1 MTLKLPRADPPT
13 PDGEAW
19 RLPQHARLIVYEAR
33 DGGEL
38 LTVYDCGAAQ
48 KPPSGQV
55 VGNLGRVRAD
65 HELERSPTGYV
76 VKMREPARLVRQERD
91 PDHFVV
97 EATE

>member
-1 MTLKLPRADPPT
+1 MTLKLPRANAAADT
-13 PDGEAW
+13 DAW

-38 LTVYDCGAAQ
+38 LTIYDCGAAQ
-48 KPPSGQV
+48 KPPSVQV

-76 VKMREPARLVRQERD
+76 VKLRESARLVRQERD

-97 EATE
+97 ERVE